1 MILFVFIFSISLSQ
15 TPKVMKTKTILE
27 LLTLSSSIY
36 YLAKDT
42 KFLDKISEF
51 SEKGKENLNNIMS
64 ESHLDENG
72 NELEFADKIILKT
85 HELKEEL
92 NDEIEDFFVKF
103 YKKINVENL
112 DEIKA
117 LNEKLEKMD
126 ATVALL
132 EARLNRIEA

>member
-1 MILFVFIFSISLSQ
+1 
-15 TPKVMKTKTILE
+15 MKTKTILE

-51 SEKGKENLNNIMS
+51 SEKGKDNFNNIMS
-64 ESHLDENG
+64 ESQLDENG

-92 NDEIEDFFVKF
+92 NDKIQELIVKF
-103 YKKINVENL
+103 YNKINVAHL
-112 DEIKA
+112 DEIKY
-117 LNEKLEKMD
+117 LNEKIEKLD

-132 EARLNRIEA
+132 EARLNKIEA